1 MAGKAVRREE
11 GAASMELGIVLPIL
25 LILLALV
32 APLVKAGFEYM
43 VLQRAVAHGVRYA
56 SRADVNARRL
66 PDGRSYSRRPSP
78 EEVAAFVKDAA
89 SPITIDPADV
99 TVSPN
104 PMLSLPGEPIVV
116 TARNTVTYGPL
127 ASIATAVKNL
137 FFGGGTSPPTTVVTV
152 SARGREE

>member
-56 SRADVNARRL
+56 SRADVNAHIA
-66 PDGRSYSRRPSP
+66 PDGSYSRRPSP
-78 EEVAAFVKDAA
+78 GEVAAFVKDAA